1 MRLPRL
7 RSAARLKPQGL
18 CPPSMV
24 AAKARNPLVM
34 GIGSGRAS
42 PLTFRP
48 IPSRLDE
55 VALQQAVQELVKV
68 EPRFAV
74 VVERHGLPPLRLVDN
89 SLASL
94 LRIVT
99 EQLISLQAAA
109 AIWGRLEQALDPVS
123 PATVRGL
130 GIDGLKAAGLSTA
143 KARCFLTLADCH
155 DDGRLDFES
164 LALNGDHEAMQQLT
178 KLPGIGPWT
187 AEIYVITA
195 LGRADIFPAGDRALQ
210 LAAHHFLA
218 LNAEPSAAVLIG
230 LAEAWRPWRSV
241 AARLLWSHYRG
252 VKGLSQKVT

>member
-1 MRLPRL
+1 
-7 RSAARLKPQGL
+7 
-18 CPPSMV
+18 
-24 AAKARNPLVM
+24 M

-42 PLTFRP
+42 PLT
-48 IPSRLDE
+48 SRAIARCLDE
-55 VALQQAVQELVKV
+55 AALQLAVQELVRV
-68 EPRFAV
+68 EPRFAA
-74 VVERHGLPPLRLVDN
+74 VVELHGLPPLRLVDN

-99 EQLISLQAAA
+99 EQLISLQSAA
-109 AIWGRLEQALDPVS
+109 AIWNRLEQVLNPVS
-123 PATVRGL
+123 PATVRRQ

-155 DDGRLDFES
+155 DDGRLDLEDI
-164 LALNGDHEAMQQLT
+164 AATGDREAMQQLT

-187 AEIYVITA
+187 AEIYVLTA

-210 LAAHHFLA
+210 LAAHHLLA
-218 LNAEPSAAVLIG
+218 LDAEPSAAVLIG